1 MIKDIKRD
9 DEERTKWIKAELI
22 KFIVVQRNCED
33 KKLHIFWSKVLLN

>member
-22 KFIVVQRNCED
+22 RFIVVQIYCDD
-33 KKLHIFWSKVLLN
+33 KKLQIFESKV